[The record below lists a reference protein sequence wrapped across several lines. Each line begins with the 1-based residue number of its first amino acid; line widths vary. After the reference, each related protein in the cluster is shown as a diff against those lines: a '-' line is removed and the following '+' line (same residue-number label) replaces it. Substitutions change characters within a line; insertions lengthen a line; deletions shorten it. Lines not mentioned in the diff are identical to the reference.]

1 MTELIVGTMLLS
13 GVVGGLINSY
23 LSDPVTEKPL
33 TWWQHI
39 ILGIVAAFIVPV
51 FLNTISSRLIAEI
64 EIPKDKSFT
73 SEILSKVLV
82 LAGFCLVAAVS
93 SRAFIRS
100 MTDRLLQE
108 VSAAKNVAIQAKQQ
122 ADNASAIASLSVET
136 EPQDELGAGT
146 SLSMVAAPK
155 PEVTETERKILQAM
169 VTSRFSMRSISG
181 IAKDSSLPREQVNAC
196 ISDLILKALIMEGK
210 NSEGQPRWYPTPLGR
225 AAANG
230 T

>member
-1 MTELIVGTMLLS
+1 MTEVTIVGTMLLS
-13 GVVGGLINSY
+13 GAVGGLINSY

-64 EIPKDKSFT
+64 KIMDKPLT
-73 SEILSKVLV
+73 SEILSKLLV
-82 LAGFCLVAAVS
+82 LSGFCLVAAVS
-93 SRAFIRS
+93 SRTFIRS

-136 EPQDELGAGT
+136 EPQDELGAGK
-146 SLSMVAAPK
+146 SLSMVATPK
-155 PEVTETERKILQAM
+155 PEVTEIERKILQAM
-169 VTSRFSMRSISG
+169 VNSRFSMRSISG
-181 IAKDSSLPREQVNAC
+181 IAKDSSLPREQVNTC
-196 ISDLILKALIMEGK
+196 ISDLISKALIMEGT

-225 AAANG
+225 TAANG

>member
-1 MTELIVGTMLLS
+1 MTELTIVGTMLLS
-13 GVVGGLINSY
+13 GAVGGLINSY
-23 LSDPVTEKPL
+23 LADPVTEKPL

-64 EIPKDKSFT
+64 KITDKPLT
-73 SEILSKVLV
+73 SEILSKLLV
-82 LAGFCLVAAVS
+82 LAGFCLVASVS

-108 VSAAKNVAIQAKQQ
+108 VSAAKNVAKQAKQQ

-136 EPQDELGAGT
+136 EPQDELGAGN

-169 VTSRFSMRSISG
+169 VNSRFSMRSISG
-181 IAKDSSLPREQVNAC
+181 IAKDSSLPREQVNTC
-196 ISDLILKALIMEGK
+196 ISDLISKALIMEGK
-210 NSEGQPRWYPTPLGR
+210 NSDGQPRWYPTPLGR
-225 AAANG
+225 TAANG